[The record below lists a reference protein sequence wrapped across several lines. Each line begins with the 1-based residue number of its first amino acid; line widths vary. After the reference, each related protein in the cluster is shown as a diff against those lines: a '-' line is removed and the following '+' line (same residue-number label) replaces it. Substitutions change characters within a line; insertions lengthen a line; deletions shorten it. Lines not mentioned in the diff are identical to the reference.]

1 MTPEQ
6 WKQYFHFISRGHKIA
21 LKKALELLDSDPMF
35 KQVFQAQFSEIA
47 ALIEL
52 APAKPRVQSQ
62 TKKHH

>member
-6 WKQYFHFISRGHKIA
+6 WKQYFYFISRGHKIA

-35 KQVFQAQFSEIA
+35 KQVFQTQFSDIA

-52 APAKPRVQSQ
+52 IPAKPRVQSQ
-62 TKKHH
+62 PKKKH

>member
-35 KQVFQAQFSEIA
+35 KQVFQTQFSEIA
-47 ALIEL
+47 ALIE
-52 APAKPRVQSQ
+52 
-62 TKKHH
+62 